1 MMLNEKET
9 FKDAMEVALEN
20 SKQTGKRYFILFPS
34 IANPGFPKEDVFLTV
49 PVLHEAALESDEI
62 NEVAFTVYPTGQ
74 VCWGYT
80 KRH

>member
-1 MMLNEKET
+1 MNEKET
-9 FKDAMEVALEN
+9 FKDAMQMALES

-34 IANPGFPKEDVFLTV
+34 IVNPGFPKDDVFLIV
-49 PVLHEAALESDEI
+49 PVIHEDLLELDQTDD
-62 NEVAFTVYPTGQ
+62 VVFTVYPTGQ